1 MDSNRPNIYGNCTIY
16 HTKNTDDTNSYDFMV
31 DGIGSIY
38 IHFRYSKVNTTDR
51 EDKNRG
57 DP

>member
-31 DGIGSIY
+31 DGIGPIY
-38 IHFRYSKVNTTDR
+38 TF
-51 EDKNRG
+51 
-57 DP
+57 